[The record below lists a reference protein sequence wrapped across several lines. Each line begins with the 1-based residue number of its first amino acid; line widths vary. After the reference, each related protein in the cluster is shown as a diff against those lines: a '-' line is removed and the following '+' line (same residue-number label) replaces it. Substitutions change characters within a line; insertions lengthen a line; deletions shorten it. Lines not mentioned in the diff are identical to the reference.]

1 MLDAAVPS
9 PNTLPAEEAML
20 LLKEGLEPNDAP
32 PPNAGEP
39 PKEGGLPNTGALPK
53 PPGFAGDEKD
63 PKPWDAT
70 LPPPVLKVP
79 LGFCSPKEA
88 CCPNPNVLA
97 PLFPKRLL
105 APVCADCPNPPVE
118 TAVPNGFLLAAS
130 SLGLPPRPLKNP
142 PPADEAAALAELE
155 PNRLP
160 PDDGCCCPNTLPLLG
175 C

>member
-1 MLDAAVPS
+1 MAIAPKDGALGGEANPNPPMLDAAVPS
-9 PNTLPAEEAML
+9 PNTLPAEEPML

-53 PPGFAGDEKD
+53 PPGFAGEEKD

-79 LGFCSPKEA
+79 LGFCSPKEV
-88 CCPNPNVLA
+88 CPKPNVLA

-105 APVCADCPNPPVE
+105 APV
-118 TAVPNGFLLAAS
+118 
-130 SLGLPPRPLKNP
+130 
-142 PPADEAAALAELE
+142 
-155 PNRLP
+155 
-160 PDDGCCCPNTLPLLG
+160 
-175 C
+175 